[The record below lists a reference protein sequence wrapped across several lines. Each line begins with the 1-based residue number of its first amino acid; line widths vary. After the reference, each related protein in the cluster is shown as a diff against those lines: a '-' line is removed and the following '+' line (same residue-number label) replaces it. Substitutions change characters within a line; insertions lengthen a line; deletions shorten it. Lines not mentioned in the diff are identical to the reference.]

1 MTHCYNIDDFCF
13 VAVVDHVVE
22 SILDVVVVEFIVDGV
37 VVGREGMIVH
47 TLKRI
52 DMIAYLVELAYD
64 L

>member
-22 SILDVVVVEFIVDGV
+22 SIIDVVVVEFIVDGV

-52 DMIAYLVELAYD
+52 DMIAYLVDLAYD